1 MKKTI
6 LGILMVSAIAV
17 HGQES
22 TFSLDQAIEYALKNN
37 AGVKA
42 SSYEVESQ
50 KQLRKTSFDLPK
62 TEVSLL
68 YGQYNSYFDNDN
80 NITISQSIPFTSF
93 GSQAK
98 LNRSLLASS
107 ELKRASTENNLI
119 FAVKQAYYQL
129 AYAYSLKKLL
139 VQQDSLFE
147 EFARAASFRYRAG
160 ETKLLEQTTA
170 EAQRNEAKNRLRQ
183 NESDIIVLRTQLK
196 SLLNSGVVPDI
207 EQKELTQLLLPF
219 KSDTSLISANPSL
232 ALARQQIEV
241 TKSERKVQ
249 AAKAAPDLVVGF
261 FSQTLVGT
269 DNPETGQVANSRDRF
284 TGFQVGVSLPIWYRP
299 QQGRIRAAE
308 YNRLAAESNYT
319 SQQLNL
325 KSQLE
330 QAIKTFEKNQRS
342 LEYYQTSAL
351 PNADLILKQS
361 QAGFRG
367 GDIGYTEFLIGVRNA
382 ISIREDYL
390 ETLHEYNQSI
400 IFIEFLSGNK

>member
-1 MKKTI
+1 MTKTI
-6 LGILMVSAIAV
+6 LGILRVTASAV

-37 AGVKA
+37 ASTKA
-42 SSYEVESQ
+42 ASYEVDSQ

-147 EFARAASFRYRAG
+147 EFARAAAVRYRAG

-219 KSDTSLISANPSL
+219 KSDTSLI
-232 ALARQQIEV
+232 
-241 TKSERKVQ
+241 
-249 AAKAAPDLVVGF
+249 
-261 FSQTLVGT
+261 
-269 DNPETGQVANSRDRF
+269 
-284 TGFQVGVSLPIWYRP
+284 
-299 QQGRIRAAE
+299 
-308 YNRLAAESNYT
+308 
-319 SQQLNL
+319 
-325 KSQLE
+325 
-330 QAIKTFEKNQRS
+330 
-342 LEYYQTSAL
+342 
-351 PNADLILKQS
+351 
-361 QAGFRG
+361 
-367 GDIGYTEFLIGVRNA
+367 
-382 ISIREDYL
+382 
-390 ETLHEYNQSI
+390 
-400 IFIEFLSGNK
+400 

>member
-219 KSDTSLISANPSL
+219 KSDTSLISSNPSL

-400 IFIEFLSGNK
+400 IYIEFLSGNK

>member
-6 LGILMVSAIAV
+6 LGILIVGVIAA
-17 HGQES
+17 HGQEN
-22 TFSLDQAIEYALKNN
+22 TFSLEQAIEDALKNN
-37 AGVKA
+37 AGLKA
-42 SSYEVESQ
+42 ASYEVESQ

-80 NITISQSIPFTSF
+80 NITISQSVPFTSF

-107 ELKRASTENNLI
+107 ELRRASTQNNLT
-119 FAVKQAYYQL
+119 FAVKQAYYEL
-129 AYAYSLKKLL
+129 AYAYSLRKLL

-196 SLLNSGVVPDI
+196 SLLNSKVVPDI
-207 EQKELTQLLLPF
+207 AQKELTQLSLQSE
-219 KSDTSLISANPSL
+219 SDTTLISANPSL

-241 TKSERKVQ
+241 AKNERRVQ
-249 AAKAAPDLVVGF
+249 AARAAPDLVVGF

-269 DNPETGQVANSRDRF
+269 DNPETGQVASSRDRF
-284 TGFQVGVSLPIWYRP
+284 TGFQVGVSLLIWYRP

-308 YNRLAAESNYT
+308 YNRMAAENNYT
-319 SQQLNL
+319 SQELSL
-325 KSQLE
+325 ASQYE
-330 QAIKTFEKNQRS
+330 QAIHTFQKNKRS
-342 LEYYQTSAL
+342 LEYYQGSAL

-382 ISIREDYL
+382 VSIREGYL
-390 ETLHEYNQSI
+390 ATLHEYNQSI
-400 IFIEFLSGNK
+400 IYIEFLSGNK

>member
-6 LGILMVSAIAV
+6 LGILMVTAIAV

-42 SSYEVESQ
+42 AGYEVESQ

-62 TEVSLL
+62 TEVGLL

-119 FAVKQAYYQL
+119 FAVKQAYYEL
-129 AYAYSLKKLL
+129 AYAYSLRKLL

-147 EFARAASFRYRAG
+147 EFARAAAFRYRAG

-196 SLLNSGVVPDI
+196 SLLNSRIVPDI
-207 EQKELTQLLLPF
+207 EQKELTQLSF
-219 KSDTSLISANPSL
+219 QFESDTTLISANPSL

-269 DNPETGQVANSRDRF
+269 DNPETGQVASGHDRF

-308 YNRLAAESNYT
+308 YNRKAAESNYT

-325 KSQLE
+325 ASQLE
-330 QAIKTFEKNQRS
+330 QAIQTFEKNKRS

-367 GDIGYTEFLIGVRNA
+367 GDIGYTEFLIGIRNA
-382 ISIREDYL
+382 VSIREGYL
-390 ETLHEYNQSI
+390 QTLHEYDQSI
-400 IFIEFLSGNK
+400 IYIEFLSGNK

>member
-219 KSDTSLISANPSL
+219 KSDTSLISSNPSL

>member
-1 MKKTI
+1 MRKTI
-6 LGILMVSAIAV
+6 LGILMVTAMAA

-37 AGVKA
+37 ADVKA
-42 SSYEVESQ
+42 ASYEVESQ

-68 YGQYNSYFDNDN
+68 YGQHNSYFDNDN

-98 LNRSLLASS
+98 LNRSLLVSS

-119 FAVKQAYYQL
+119 FAVKQAYHEL
-129 AYAYSLKKLL
+129 AYLYSVRKLL

-160 ETKLLEQTTA
+160 ETKLLEQATA
-170 EAQRNEAKNRLRQ
+170 EAQRNEANNRLRQ

-207 EQKELTQLLLPF
+207 EQKELTQLSLSF
-219 KSDTSLISANPSL
+219 KPDTTLISANPSL
-232 ALARQQIEV
+232 ALARQHIEV

-269 DNPETGQVANSRDRF
+269 DNPETGKVANSRDRF

-400 IFIEFLSGNK
+400 IYIEFLSGNK